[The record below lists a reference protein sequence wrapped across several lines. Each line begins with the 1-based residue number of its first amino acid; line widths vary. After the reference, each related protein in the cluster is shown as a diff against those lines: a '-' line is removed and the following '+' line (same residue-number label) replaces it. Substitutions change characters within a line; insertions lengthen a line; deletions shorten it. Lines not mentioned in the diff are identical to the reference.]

1 MSRHTARRRAQIDAL
16 ADELAIGAAI
26 RLRTDSDRIRP
37 IVDAV
42 VAYLLEEYPGQDLY
56 IPACRVE
63 LPVAEIQAELRAGKS
78 MKEVCARFR
87 ISRATVYRVLDAAA

>member
-1 MSRHTARRRAQIDAL
+1 MSRHTARTRARINEL

-37 IVDAV
+37 VVDAV

-63 LPVAEIQAELRAGKS
+63 IPIDEIRAEIRAGKA
-78 MKEVCARFR
+78 MREICRRYRV
-87 ISRATVYRVLDAAA
+87 SRATVYRLLDEAA

>member
-1 MSRHTARRRAQIDAL
+1 MSRHTARRRAQINAL
-16 ADELAIGAAI
+16 AEELAIGAAI

-37 IVDAV
+37 VVDAV

-63 LPVAEIQAELRAGKS
+63 IPVDEIRADMRAGKS
-78 MKEVCARFR
+78 MREICAR
-87 ISRATVYRVLDAAA
+87 YRVSRRTIYRMLDAA